1 MPNIQS
7 RPPSFIKIRTMQ
19 SDIEEMRS
27 SGGHIS
33 GAKIL
38 GKRLEEI
45 EKEQPEELPTEKEQ
59 EISPEIIKK
68 ADEEEEKEEVI
79 GSPKKNKKILPLI
92 IGVAAILILGGAGY
106 YFLIAPKD
114 NKQVVSTPTP
124 TPKPQFSSILK
135 NFAGETE
142 LVIYQG
148 NTSNLEQIIGQAFQK
163 SITPNTTKEI
173 ALMQN
178 EYNSYPAQSFLKSI
192 YNNFNG
198 VNSSEIPNF
207 ENRFSFIINNDVAGK
222 NSIAYAFK
230 INEQGLTTFTI
241 ASIKTKFI
249 TAFEKFIENNS
260 DILASQYLQNP
271 GIPQK
276 PFLSKEVGAVN
287 AKYLKFSTGSE
298 FYYGFYQ
305 NYLVIGT
312 SQASFQKLIELLS
325 PKF

>member
-1 MPNIQS
+1 MPDIQS

-33 GAKIL
+33 GTKIL
-38 GKRLEEI
+38 GKRLEEV
-45 EKEQPEELPTEKEQ
+45 EKERPEESMPIEEKQ
-59 EISPEIIKK
+59 EITPE
-68 ADEEEEKEEVI
+68 ATNEANEEKGEII
-79 GSPKKNKKILPLI
+79 GSPKKSKKTLPI
-92 IGVAAILILGGAGY
+92 IIAIIAVLILGGAGY

-198 VNSSEIPNF
+198 VNSS
-207 ENRFSFIINNDVAGK
+207 
-222 NSIAYAFK
+222 
-230 INEQGLTTFTI
+230 
-241 ASIKTKFI
+241 
-249 TAFEKFIENNS
+249 
-260 DILASQYLQNP
+260 
-271 GIPQK
+271 
-276 PFLSKEVGAVN
+276 
-287 AKYLKFSTGSE
+287 
-298 FYYGFYQ
+298 
-305 NYLVIGT
+305 
-312 SQASFQKLIELLS
+312 
-325 PKF
+325 